1 MSFTL
6 FPPGLLRQYSP
17 WRVGDQRPRSG
28 SFATDLGTDTISGTP
43 TVTITRQDGV
53 PIGTGD
59 LAIIGQPTVD
69 TTKQIVTA
77 VFEQGQAGIVYI
89 VTFAITTA
97 LGNDW
102 TRDVLFPVVAYLS

>member
-1 MSFTL
+1 MSLTL
-6 FPPGLLRQYSP
+6 FPPILRQYSP

-28 SFATDLGTDTISGTP
+28 SFATDLGTDTITGTP

-53 PIGTGD
+53 TMGAGD

-77 VFEQGQAGIVYI
+77 VFAQGAPAVVYI
-89 VTFAITTA
+89 VTFAIVTTA
-97 LGNDW
+97 GNDW
-102 TRDVLFPVVAYLS
+102 TRDVLFPVVPYLS